1 MANNVSKFTLGTVG
15 NLKLLF
21 PFTPSTMALADCI
34 GLCLNKTLERDG
46 FAGAWADVYAKKNPA
61 PTDSVYVSI
70 ASPDPTADVT
80 GYQALFAKW
89 LAAVQAGLTI
99 YNNNDNPKPT
109 DIAFLSPFG
118 LAMLNTKSVQLL
130 HYPPT
135 ETLGSMDY
143 LYSPTNRRWETLLGC
158 NGCPSPANKLLETI
172 VDLIPVAANG
182 GNTGGTE
189 VNNFKQVFADY
200 DMQMLNVLV
209 RNTGGV
215 TQPVVAYGGPVM
227 QFINTQFPNAT
238 DLAPSQITGHPSK
251 TPSPLSL
258 YKLQI
263 LTSGPTTAVLCAN
276 HPSKFMYYPSQ
287 EKGQPPTDWNLVMMQ
302 DLVAA
307 RWQAQM
313 AASPASDPV
322 ATLTSAW
329 QYWNASAQASTFKAI
344 FAAQVAEFT
353 SGSSNTSPKPQ
364 PGKPSLTL
372 PRPASEIVK
381 PNSPAKP
388 KPAAKPI
395 AAPAKKAAPAKS
407 RR

>member
-1 MANNVSKFTLGTVG
+1 MSNNISKFTLGTVG
-15 NLKLLF
+15 DLQPLF

-46 FAGAWADVYAKKNPA
+46 FLGTWADVYAKKNPA
-61 PTDSVYVSI
+61 PTDSVYVSLT
-70 ASPDPTADVT
+70 SPDPTADVT
-80 GYQALFAKW
+80 GYQALFTSW
-89 LAAVQAGLTI
+89 LAAVKTAVGI
-99 YNNNDNPKPT
+99 YNAAPNKPS

-143 LYSPTNRRWETLLGC
+143 LYSPTNRRWETLLAY
-158 NGCPSPANKLLETI
+158 NGCPFSANKLLETI
-172 VDLIPVAANG
+172 VDLVPVAANG

-189 VNNFKQVFADY
+189 INAFGNSFAPY
-200 DMQMLNVLV
+200 NMQMLNVLV

-227 QFINTQFPNAT
+227 QFIAKQFPNAT
-238 DLAPSQITGHPSK
+238 DLAPSTIPPHPSK

-258 YKLQI
+258 YNLQL

-287 EKGQPPTDWNLVMMQ
+287 EKGQPPTDWNLVMKQ

-313 AASPASDPV
+313 ATTPSADPV
-322 ATLTSAW
+322 ATLTTAW
-329 QYWNASAQASTFKAI
+329 QYWSDPAQGATFQAI
-344 FAAQVAEFT
+344 FNAQVAEFT
-353 SGSSNTSPKPQ
+353 SGSSDVSPKPES
-364 PGKPSLTL
+364 GKPSLTL
-372 PRPASEIVK
+372 PRPAL
-381 PNSPAKP
+381 PASKP
-388 KPAAKPI
+388 KPKASPAAKKTT
-395 AAPAKKAAPAKS
+395 AAKS